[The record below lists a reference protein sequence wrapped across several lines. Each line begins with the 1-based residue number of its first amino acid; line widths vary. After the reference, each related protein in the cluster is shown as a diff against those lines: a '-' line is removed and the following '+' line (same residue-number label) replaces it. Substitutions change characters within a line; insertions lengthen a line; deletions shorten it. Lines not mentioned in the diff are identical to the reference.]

1 MIRTRRHLP
10 KDSNLVIAGI
20 FAHYS
25 DERCETLPFGADE
38 DGREVSTGRW
48 QNASWP
54 GAAYGARSQT

>member
-1 MIRTRRHLP
+1 MKNRSDGMIRKRRHLP

-38 DGREVSTGRW
+38 DGREVSAGR
-48 QNASWP
+48 
-54 GAAYGARSQT
+54 

>member
-1 MIRTRRHLP
+1 MIRKRRHLP

-38 DGREVSTGRW
+38 DGREVSAGR
-48 QNASWP
+48 
-54 GAAYGARSQT
+54 